1 MENVKMFVNGEAMR
15 GGRLAPNLAQA
26 RFLGEASTAP
36 VYRFLS
42 VRDEY
47 PALLPAGTGG
57 WPVRGELYEVAY
69 ADLRDKLL
77 PYEPAEL
84 ELTIIELADGTGS
97 LCMRLRPDRRDL
109 PGLVDISVIGSWR
122 DYLARAGQA
131 STGQVGAAGETR

>member
-15 GGRLAPNLAQA
+15 GGRLAPSLAQA

-77 PYEPAEL
+77 PNEPREL
-84 ELTIIELADGTGS
+84 ELTVIELADGSGS
-97 LCMRLRPDRRDL
+97 LCMRLRPDCGDL
-109 PGLVDISVIGSWR
+109 PGLIDISRIGSWR

-131 STGQVGAAGETR
+131 GAGEGTR

>member
-1 MENVKMFVNGEAMR
+1 MENIRMFVNGEAMR

-47 PALLPAGTGG
+47 PALLPARTGG

-69 ADLRDKLL
+69 SDLRDKLL
-77 PYEPAEL
+77 PNEPPEL
-84 ELTIIELADGTGS
+84 ELTIISLADGSGS
-97 LCMRLRPDRRDL
+97 LCMRLRSDCSDM
-109 PGLVDISVIGSWR
+109 PGLTDISHIGSWQ
-122 DYLARAGQA
+122 DYRTGGQGRAEEG
-131 STGQVGAAGETR
+131 TR

>member
-15 GGRLAPNLAQA
+15 GGRLAPKLAQA

-47 PALLPAGTGG
+47 PALLPAGTDG
-57 WPVRGELYEVAY
+57 WPVRGELYEVPY

-77 PYEPAEL
+77 PHEPPEL
-84 ELTIIELADGTGS
+84 ELTVIELADGSGS
-97 LCMRLRPDRRDL
+97 LCMRLRPDCGDL
-109 PGLVDISVIGSWR
+109 PGLIDISRIGSWR
-122 DYLARAGQA
+122 DYLTRAGQA
-131 STGQVGAAGETR
+131 GAGEGPR

>member
-57 WPVRGELYEVAY
+57 WPVRGELYEVSY

-77 PYEPAEL
+77 PSEPPEL
-84 ELTIIELADGTGS
+84 ELTIIELADGSGS
-97 LCMRLRPDRRDL
+97 LCMRLRPDCGDL
-109 PGLVDISVIGSWR
+109 PGLIDISRLGSWR
-122 DYLARAGQA
+122 DYLLGVGQA
-131 STGQVGAAGETR
+131 GTEEGAR